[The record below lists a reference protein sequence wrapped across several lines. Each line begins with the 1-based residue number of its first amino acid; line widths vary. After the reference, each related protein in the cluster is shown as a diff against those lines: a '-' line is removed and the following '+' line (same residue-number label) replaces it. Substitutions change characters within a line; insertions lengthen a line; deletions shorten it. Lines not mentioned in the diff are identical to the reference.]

1 MRTNQDREREWHSAT
16 REDRD
21 ASNDVLHFQVLRLLS
36 AWDEGVMT
44 AEEVCQQLCH
54 DVNESWFDW
63 LKVKPV
69 KPAWLKDN

>member
-1 MRTNQDREREWHSAT
+1 
-16 REDRD
+16 
-21 ASNDVLHFQVLRLLS
+21 LHFQVLRLLS